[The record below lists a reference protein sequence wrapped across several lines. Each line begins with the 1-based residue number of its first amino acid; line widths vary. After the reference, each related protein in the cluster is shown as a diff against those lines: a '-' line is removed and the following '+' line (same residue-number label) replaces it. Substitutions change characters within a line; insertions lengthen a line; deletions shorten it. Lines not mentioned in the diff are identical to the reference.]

1 MNELQKKVNEIRNR
15 ISHYLR
21 INRLLR
27 NDGKWARICSALDT
41 IEDTEEAIYYYNENL
56 SVELGDFGL
65 LYLSVYGVLQS
76 LFVQQD
82 AARHLCEALS
92 SELNEKYEFKKEQNL
107 ERIRTIRNETIGH
120 PTKGPYFIQIDR
132 TDLCKKSFYYTSWD
146 PKGHRERKRVEP
158 PNMIDSQYSTLNSI
172 FDKMILDLDQKQKE
186 YKDRFKD
193 TMLAEIVKSELY
205 PWFPQLYTAIPSA
218 KNADADHERSQFRI
232 VVESVLDK
240 VKSLGVELEKR
251 EFPLDGF
258 NEFKNR
264 LEYAGE
270 SLLGMISDEPS
281 SSSNEL
287 DIEI

>member
-120 PTKGPYFIQIDR
+120 PTKGP
-132 TDLCKKSFYYTSWD
+132 
-146 PKGHRERKRVEP
+146 
-158 PNMIDSQYSTLNSI
+158 
-172 FDKMILDLDQKQKE
+172 
-186 YKDRFKD
+186 
-193 TMLAEIVKSELY
+193 
-205 PWFPQLYTAIPSA
+205 
-218 KNADADHERSQFRI
+218 
-232 VVESVLDK
+232 
-240 VKSLGVELEKR
+240 
-251 EFPLDGF
+251 
-258 NEFKNR
+258 
-264 LEYAGE
+264 
-270 SLLGMISDEPS
+270 
-281 SSSNEL
+281 
-287 DIEI
+287 